1 MLRIAADAQLEA
13 FGQAQDAVI
22 GIDLN
27 DTRVRRPVLQT
38 VLGKR
43 AERAQPGT
51 ECENHVGLRDR
62 FHRGL
67 RTLISKR
74 ADGELVVVRKR
85 IVVQIRRCDGSAEE
99 FGKFARLRERVA
111 CNDAAAG
118 KDHRIPCVGERFG
131 GGRDLSGV
139 SGAAFERQRRIDFGE
154 EVA

>member
-1 MLRIAADAQLEA
+1 MTRAFGGQYSRPYWGSVPNGPSREPSARTTSACAIVSIAAFE
-13 FGQAQDAVI
+13 
-22 GIDLN
+22 
-27 DTRVRRPVLQT
+27 
-38 VLGKR
+38 
-43 AERAQPGT
+43 
-51 ECENHVGLRDR
+51 
-62 FHRGL
+62 
-67 RTLISKR
+67 TLISKR